1 MMENLDSLR
10 FWVQIM
16 LYAISVG
23 IIYGSIRTQMK
34 YLEKKVDMH
43 NNAVERLYKAEKKLD
58 VIEEKQ
64 KVANHRIADL
74 EQYHKGS

>member
-1 MMENLDSLR
+1 MENLDSLR

-64 KVANHRIADL
+64 KVANHRIGDL
-74 EQYHKGS
+74 EHIHQEE

>member
-64 KVANHRIADL
+64 KVANHRIDDL
-74 EQYHKGS
+74 EHIHQEE

>member
-1 MMENLDSLR
+1 MENLDSLR

-64 KVANHRIADL
+64 KVANHRIEDL
-74 EQYHKGS
+74 EHIHQEE

>member
-1 MMENLDSLR
+1 MENLDSLR

-58 VIEEKQ
+58 VIEEK
-64 KVANHRIADL
+64 L
-74 EQYHKGS
+74 

>member
-10 FWVQIM
+10 SWVQIM

-64 KVANHRIADL
+64 KVANHRIDDL
-74 EQYHKGS
+74 EHIHQEE

>member
-64 KVANHRIADL
+64 KVANHRIDDL
-74 EQYHKGS
+74 QHIHQEE

>member
-16 LYAISVG
+16 LYVISVG

-64 KVANHRIADL
+64 KVANHRIDDL
-74 EQYHKGS
+74 EHIHQEE

>member
-1 MMENLDSLR
+1 MENLDSLR

-64 KVANHRIADL
+64 KVANHRIDDL
-74 EQYHKGS
+74 EHIHQEE

>member
-1 MMENLDSLR
+1 MENLDSRR

-64 KVANHRIADL
+64 KVANHRIDDL
-74 EQYHKGS
+74 EHIHQEE